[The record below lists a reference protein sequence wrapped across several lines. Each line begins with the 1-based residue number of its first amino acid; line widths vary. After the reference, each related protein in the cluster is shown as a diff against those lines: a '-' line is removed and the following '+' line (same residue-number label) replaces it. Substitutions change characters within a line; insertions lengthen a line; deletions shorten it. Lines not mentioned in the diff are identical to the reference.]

1 METCDLVVIGAGPG
15 GYSAALRA
23 SQLGLTTAVV
33 EKDPFVGGVCLNVGC
48 IPSKALLESSELYA
62 KIAGG
67 LSSHGIGIASPTL
80 DIPSMMTRK
89 AAIVEKLVDGVALLL
104 KRSGVKVLHGVG
116 RLAEPG
122 VVSVEGNDTSE
133 EIRASNILLAMG
145 SRPVELPFLP
155 FDGERVITSTEALGL
170 EKVPER
176 LAVIG
181 AGAIGLELGSVWA
194 RLGAEVTVVEML
206 PRAAPLADPQLS
218 KFLERS
224 LKKQGLRFHL
234 SSRLGEAEFGG
245 DGLSLK
251 VEGSSGD
258 VSVLECEKVLVA
270 VGRRPA
276 TDSAGMKV
284 VGIAL
289 DETGRVKVD
298 ENYETSLPGVYAI
311 GDLIQG
317 PMLAHKA
324 SREAEVFTERLVG
337 SESRVNYDAIPSVIY
352 TDPELAQVG
361 LTEEEAREKGITVR
375 TGKAY
380 FKGNGRSL
388 SMGSEEGLAKVI
400 AEEDSGRIVGIHILG
415 PHASELIS
423 EGVVAMEASL
433 TAGQLAEVCHPH
445 PTLSEVLMEAAR
457 AASPLF

>member
-1 METCDLVVIGAGPG
+1 METYDLVVIGAGSG
-15 GYSAALRA
+15 GYSAALMA
-23 SQLGLTTAVV
+23 SRLGQKTAVV
-33 EKDPFVGGVCLNVGC
+33 EKDPFVGGVCLNAGC

-80 DIPSMMTRK
+80 DIPSMMKRK
-89 AAIVEKLVDGVALLL
+89 AAVVKRLVDGVALLL

-122 VVSVEGNDTSE
+122 VVSVEGNDASE
-133 EIRASNILLAMG
+133 EIRASNILLATG

-155 FDGERVITSTEALGL
+155 FDGESVVTSTEALSFS
-170 EKVPER
+170 EVPKR

-194 RLGAEVTVVEML
+194 RLGAEVTVVELL

-224 LKKQGLRFHL
+224 LKKQNFTFHL
-234 SSRLGEAEFGG
+234 SSRLKGAERVDGALELAIEGPHGEESTISC
-245 DGLSLK
+245 DR
-251 VEGSSGD
+251 
-258 VSVLECEKVLVA
+258 VLVA

-276 TDSAGMKV
+276 SDSAGIRE

-289 DETGRVKVD
+289 DDTGRVKID
-298 ENYETSLPGVYAI
+298 ENFRTSLPGVYAI
-311 GDLIQG
+311 GDLVPG

-324 SREAEVFTERLVG
+324 SREAGVFAERLKRIK
-337 SESRVNYDAIPSVIY
+337 SRVRRDAIPSVIY

-361 LTEEEAREKGITVR
+361 LTEEEAKQKGLAVR

-388 SMGSEEGLAKVI
+388 SMGSEEGLAKVMVD
-400 AEEDSGRIVGIHILG
+400 EESGRIVGVHVLG
-415 PHASELIS
+415 PHASELIA
-423 EGVVAMEASL
+423 EATAAIEASM
-433 TAGQLAEVCHPH
+433 TAKQLAETCHPH

-457 AASPLF
+457 AASPLL